1 MGGKMTGKKVDV
13 DTKAAV
19 QALEYLLTAG
29 YVSKRRLYVANFM
42 RGIFFGLG
50 SVLGATVLVGI
61 IIWIFSLFSNIPF
74 IGDIVVAVRDSI
86 NTAQNR

>member
-1 MGGKMTGKKVDV
+1 MTEKTVGV

-29 YVSKRRLYVANFM
+29 YVSKRRLYIANFM

-50 SVLGATVLVGI
+50 SVLGATVLIGA
-61 IIWIFSLFSNIPF
+61 IIWILSFYSDIPF
-74 IGDIVVAVRDSI
+74 IGDIVVAVRESI
-86 NTAQNR
+86 NASQNR

>member
-1 MGGKMTGKKVDV
+1 MGVKMIEKKIDV

-42 RGIFFGLG
+42 RGLFFGFG
-50 SVLGATVLVGI
+50 SVLGATVLVAI
-61 IIWIFSLFSNIPF
+61 MIWLLSFFSDIPF

-86 NTAQNR
+86 NTAQQR